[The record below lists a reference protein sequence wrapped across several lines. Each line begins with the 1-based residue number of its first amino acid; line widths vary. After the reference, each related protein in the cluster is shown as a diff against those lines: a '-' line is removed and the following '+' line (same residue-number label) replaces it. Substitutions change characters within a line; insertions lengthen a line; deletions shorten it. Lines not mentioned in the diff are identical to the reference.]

1 MVSNKALNINLTSHF
16 VYPGKNTIITKVY
29 LVFCSVD
36 TLLQVHALHNLIDVL
51 PFTSENADELIS
63 VHRPALDQLEAKY
76 MANCSLLV
84 S

>member
-1 MVSNKALNINLTSHF
+1 MVVLNHFPHINECVCYMFCFITMALLLYF
-16 VYPGKNTIITKVY
+16 
-29 LVFCSVD
+29 LFSVD

-63 VHRPALDQLEAKY
+63 VHRPVLDQLETKY